1 MNEHKIK
8 LLYIDDEEHN
18 LHSFKAT
25 FRKQYEIYTTVS
37 VIEAEQLLDTHVIH
51 VVLADQRMPVMT
63 GVQFFEKIR
72 DKFPDVIRI
81 LITGHT
87 DISAAIDAINKGEVF
102 RFIDKPWDYK
112 YVQNAITHGYE
123 IYRTK
128 EELRQRNI
136 ELEKA
141 NEELDK
147 FVYSASHDLRAP
159 LMSILGIVNLA
170 LIDDDLSSQNEYLEL
185 IRQSVKKLDTFVINI
200 IDYYKN
206 ARGVP
211 VISEI
216 HFDELVTDVLATIQY
231 LPEREKVVINTHIEQ
246 DKVFYSDAMKL
257 RIIFNNLINNA
268 IKFQDDKKAD
278 KKVNLTVTCTAQQV
292 QIKIEDNGIGIS
304 EDDRIN
310 IFKMFY
316 RAGAIKSGSGIGLYI
331 VQEAVNKLG
340 GEIDTTSVIGK
351 GSIFNVLIP
360 SINNA
365 QP

>member
-1 MNEHKIK
+1 MSEQNIRI
-8 LLYIDDEEHN
+8 LYIDDEEHN

-25 FRKQYEIYTTVS
+25 FRRQYDITTTVS
-37 VIEAEQLLDTHVIH
+37 VTEAEQLMEKEFFNI
-51 VVLADQRMPVMT
+51 VLADQRMPIMT

-72 DKFPDVIRI
+72 NQYPDVIRI

-112 YVQNAITHGYE
+112 YVENAITHAYD
-123 IYRTK
+123 IYKTREDLK
-128 EELRQRNI
+128 QRNL
-136 ELEKA
+136 ELQKA

-170 LIDDDLSSQNEYLEL
+170 LMEDDISSQNEYLDL

-211 VISEI
+211 VITEI
-216 HFDELVTDVLATIQY
+216 NFDELVTEVLATIQY
-231 LPEREKVVINTHIEQ
+231 LPEFGNLKITTDIQQ
-246 DKVFYSDAMKL
+246 DTIFLSDVMKL

-268 IKFQDDKKAD
+268 IKFQDNTKPEPFVYLSVRCNTEQA
-278 KKVNLTVTCTAQQV
+278 VIT
-292 QIKIEDNGIGIS
+292 IEDNGTGIKE
-304 EDDRIN
+304 EDKDK

-316 RAGAIKSGSGIGLYI
+316 RAGAVKSGSGIGLYI
-331 VQEAVNKLG
+331 VQEAISKLG
-340 GEIDTTSVIGK
+340 GQINTTSVLGK
-351 GSIFNVLIP
+351 GSIFEIIIP
-360 SINNA
+360 SVKK
-365 QP
+365 

>member
-1 MNEHKIK
+1 MNDSKIR

-18 LHSFKAT
+18 LHSFKAS
-25 FRKQYEIYTTVS
+25 FRKQYDIFTTVS
-37 VIEAEQLLDTHVIH
+37 VAEAQELLENHVFH

-72 DKFPDVIRI
+72 DKHPEVIRI

-112 YVQNAITHGYE
+112 YVENAITHAYE
-123 IYRTK
+123 IYKTREDLK
-128 EELRQRNI
+128 QRNL

-170 LIDDDLSSQNEYLEL
+170 LIEEDLSSQNEYLEL

-211 VISEI
+211 II
-216 HFDELVTDVLATIQY
+216 GKINFDELVTDVLATIQY
-231 LPEREKVVINTHIEQ
+231 LPERERVEFITNIEQ
-246 DKVFYSDAMKL
+246 DGPFYSDAMKL

-268 IKFQDDKKAD
+268 IKFQDQKKTNQTVKLEVKCEAD
-278 KKVNLTVTCTAQQV
+278 GAR
-292 QIKIEDNGIGIS
+292 IKIEDNGIGIS
-304 EDDRIN
+304 DEDRVN

-331 VQEAVNKLG
+331 VQEAINKLEG
-340 GEIDTTSVIGK
+340 RIETKSTVGEGSV
-351 GSIFNVLIP
+351 FEVFIP
-360 SINNA
+360 CITNA
-365 QP
+365 KD